1 MSEQN
6 NKQRSFGQ
14 YLAGFG
20 RRVIGLFTFGKK
32 KGEEDVLK
40 EGDIISPAKA
50 IRQNFFRNRIGII
63 GLIGFVSLL
72 AFVFIGSMVTKFDPY
87 YEQGVLKN
95 IGPGHGYLKVPAELS
110 KEGVAQIDSG
120 TTFSVGLSKTG
131 KVYLWGK
138 DANDETYTEIP
149 EDIAKAIK
157 KDPVVQVA
165 AGDRHVLIL
174 TENGELYS
182 WGNNSFNQTVLP
194 PDKKVKIRTEKPAKI
209 GGGDQFSVVLT
220 KTGSLYIWGS
230 TLSNKLDKV
239 PTVLKNNVKDFAI
252 SSTNVLALTKDG
264 KVLLLGSKGGP
275 IDTGLPSA
283 LQAPKTKEA
292 DPNNDPTKIESL
304 AMTTDTALALDSEG
318 QLHIWGSNNKNGLN
332 MPEELKSGQVK
343 IKSIVA
349 GRNHYVAV
357 AENGKLYAWGS
368 NFYGESDV
376 PDGEY
381 TEVFSGFFQNY
392 ALTAEGS
399 VKSWGLNGFV
409 MGTDELGRD
418 MLTRLIHGGKIT
430 MQISA
435 VALILQIVIGVM
447 VGMIAGYYGG
457 RVDNLLMRLSEIV
470 SSFPF
475 YPLVITLSAALPTD
489 TSQNIRLFIIMM
501 ILGIL
506 GWTGIARLVRG
517 QILTER
523 ERDYVLAAN
532 ALGIKKRKIM
542 LNHIFPNIISIV
554 IVQATLGYASNLL
567 TEAGLSFLG
576 FGVKV
581 PYPSWGN
588 MMNNAQSTEV
598 MQVFWWRWI
607 LPALAVFIAALTI
620 NLIGDALRDAMDPK
634 ANER

>member
-6 NKQRSFGQ
+6 KKQPSFGR
-14 YLAGFG
+14 YLASFG
-20 RRVIGLFTFGKK
+20 RRILGLFSFGKK
-32 KGEEDVLK
+32 KEVDNLR
-40 EGDIISPAKA
+40 EGDIISPSKA
-50 IRQNFFRNRIGII
+50 IRQNFFRNKIGVF
-63 GLIGFVSLL
+63 GLIGFLALL
-72 AFVFIGSMVTKFDPY
+72 GFVFIGSMVTKFDAY

-95 IGPGHGYLKVPAELS
+95 IGPGYGYLKVPSALS
-110 KEGVAQIDSG
+110 EEGVAQIDSG
-120 TTFSVGLSKTG
+120 TTFSVGLSKKG
-131 KVYLWGK
+131 NVFLWGK
-138 DANDETYTEIP
+138 DGSDETYTEIP
-149 EDIAKAIK
+149 EDIAKAIE

-174 TENGELYS
+174 TEKGELYS
-182 WGNNSFNQTVLP
+182 WGNNSFNQTILP

-230 TLSNKLDKV
+230 TLSNKLDKI
-239 PTVLKNNVKDFAI
+239 PTVLKNNVVDFAI

-275 IDTGLPSA
+275 VDTGLPSD
-283 LQAPKTKEA
+283 LQAPKTKDA
-292 DPNNDPTKIESL
+292 KPNSSPVKIVSI
-304 AMTTDTALALDSEG
+304 AMTLDTALALDSEG
-318 QLHIWGSNNKNGLN
+318 KLYIWGSNNRNGLD
-332 MPEELKSGQVK
+332 MPEELKNGSVK
-343 IKSIVA
+343 VSSITA
-349 GRNHYVAV
+349 GRTHYVAV
-357 AENGKLYAWGS
+357 AENGKLYSWGS
-368 NFYGESDV
+368 NNYGEADA
-376 PDGEY
+376 PEGEF
-381 TEVFSGFFQNY
+381 TEVHAGFFQNY
-392 ALTAEGS
+392 ALDKDGKVEA
-399 VKSWGLNGFV
+399 WGLNGFV

-435 VALILQIVIGVM
+435 VALLLQVAIGVL

-457 RVDNLLMRLSEIV
+457 RVDNLLMRMSEIV

-489 TSQNIRLFIIMM
+489 TSQNVRLFIIMM
-501 ILGIL
+501 ILGVL

-542 LNHIFPNIISIV
+542 MNHIFPNIVSIV